1 MYSEH
6 DIDLAMQIHGCT
18 RQEAI
23 DVYSAMIA
31 AARAAQAK
39 VCTPA
44 MATAKCAAHI
54 ESHYPIYRQ
63 LNIMRCGEPK
73 EIARMGAFI
82 DACRAWS
89 NSDSPD
95 PAALAAIV
103 P

>member
-1 MYSEH
+1 MYSKH
-6 DIDLAMQIHGCT
+6 DIALAMQIHGCT
-18 RQEAI
+18 EQEAI
-23 DVYSAMIA
+23 DVYCARIA
-31 AARAAQAK
+31 AARAAQAG

-63 LNIMRCGEPK
+63 LNILRAGEAE

-89 NSDSPD
+89 NGDHPD
-95 PAALAAIV
+95 PAVLAALA